1 MKNVSRTRAL
11 WIAVCIFLFCSP
23 VFADDYSD
31 KDILVMD
38 NTAFAVDLFNRL
50 SVAEGNLFFSPHSI
64 STALAMTY
72 AGARGNTEGEMM
84 QALCFSLRQ
93 EELHPAFAELESE
106 IARAQASGDVA
117 LHVANSLW
125 PHANSPFL
133 DEFLEL
139 LQKHYGVSITPV
151 DYADAEAARETI
163 NGWVEQRTLEKI
175 RELIPQ
181 GILNALTRL
190 VLVNAIYFKG
200 EWRSGFEPERTE
212 ETLFFLAPG
221 TTVQAPM
228 MTQVQTFGYAEDDD
242 LQILELPYAGENF
255 SMIILLPRQ
264 KDGLERLEQKLNLT
278 NLGRWRNRIGA
289 RRVEVFLPKFK
300 TTSMFRLDDTLK
312 TMGMIDAFDERRA
325 DFSGMDGRELLYLAA
340 VLHKAFV
347 DVSEEGTEAAAATG
361 AVVGLKMSAPSGSPP
376 PPPVFRADRPFLF
389 LIQENTTESILF
401 MGRVADPTRT
411 GE

>member
-1 MKNVSRTRAL
+1 MKVSKMSALRTAL
-11 WIAVCIFLFCSP
+11 CVLLFCMP
-23 VFADDYSD
+23 AFASGSTE
-31 KDILVMD
+31 KEILVQD
-38 NTAFAVDLFNRL
+38 NTAFAVELYRRL

-125 PHANSPFL
+125 PHANYPFL

-200 EWRSGFEPERTE
+200 DWQSGFEPERTE
-212 ETLFFLAPG
+212 ETPFYLGSGA
-221 TTVQAPM
+221 TVQVPM
-228 MTQVQTFGYAEDDD
+228 MTQVFTFGYAEDDD

-255 SMIILLPRQ
+255 SMVVLLPKE

-278 NLGRWRNRIGA
+278 NLGRWRNRIDK
-289 RRVEVFLPKFK
+289 RRVKVFLPKFK
-300 TTSMFRLDDTLK
+300 TSSMFRLDDTLK
-312 TMGMIDAFDERRA
+312 AMGMNDAFDERRA
-325 DFSGMDGRELLYLAA
+325 DFSGMDGKELLYLAA

-347 DVSEEGTEAAAATG
+347 DVSEEGTEAAAAT
-361 AVVGLKMSAPSGSPP
+361 AVVVGRKMSAPSGSPP

-389 LIQENTTESILF
+389 LIQENTTGCILF
-401 MGRVADPTRT
+401 LGRVADPTRT

>member
-1 MKNVSRTRAL
+1 MKVSKIWAL
-11 WIAVCIFLFCSP
+11 CALLCAFLFCTP
-23 VFADDYSD
+23 VFASGSAE
-31 KDILVMD
+31 KDILVQD
-38 NTAFAVDLFNRL
+38 NTAFAVELYRRL
-50 SVAEGNLFFSPHSI
+50 SDAEGNLFFSPYSV

-72 AGARGNTEGEMM
+72 AGARENTEGEMM
-84 QALCFSLRQ
+84 QALCFSLWQ
-93 EELHPAFAELESE
+93 EELHPVFAELEADL
-106 IARAQASGDVA
+106 ARAQAQGGVT
-117 LHVANSLW
+117 LHGANSLW
-125 PHANSPFL
+125 PHANYPFL
-133 DEFLEL
+133 EEFLTL

-151 DYADAEAARETI
+151 NYGDAEAARETI
-163 NGWVEQRTLEKI
+163 NGWVEQKTKEKI

-190 VLVNAIYFKG
+190 VLVNAVYFKG
-200 EWRSGFEPERTE
+200 DWRSGFQPDRTE
-212 ETLFFLAPG
+212 EAPFY
-221 TTVQAPM
+221 TAPDSTVRAPM
-228 MTQVQTFGYAEDDD
+228 MRQLQTFGYAEDDD

-255 SMIILLPRQ
+255 SMIILLPRE
-264 KDGLERLEQKLNLT
+264 KDGLERLEKKLNLT
-278 NLGRWRNRIGA
+278 NLGRWRNRIDT

-312 TMGMIDAFDERRA
+312 AMGMNDAFDERRA
-325 DFSGMDGRELLYLAA
+325 DFSGMDGKGLLYLTA

-389 LIQENTTESILF
+389 LIQENETASILF
-401 MGRVADPTRT
+401 MGRVVDPTRS

>member
-1 MKNVSRTRAL
+1 MKVSKMSALRTAL
-11 WIAVCIFLFCSP
+11 CVLLFCMP
-23 VFADDYSD
+23 AFASGSTE
-31 KDILVMD
+31 KEILVQD
-38 NTAFAVDLFNRL
+38 NTAFAVELYRRL

-200 EWRSGFEPERTE
+200 DWRSGFEPEKTE
-212 ETLFFLAPG
+212 ETPFYLGSGA
-221 TTVQAPM
+221 TVQVPM
-228 MTQVQTFGYAEDDD
+228 MTQVFTFGYAEDDD

-255 SMIILLPRQ
+255 SMVVLLPKE

-278 NLGRWRNRIGA
+278 NLGRWRNRIDK
-289 RRVEVFLPKFK
+289 RRVKVFLPKFK
-300 TTSMFRLDDTLK
+300 TSSMFRLDDTLK
-312 TMGMIDAFDERRA
+312 AMGMNDAFDERRA
-325 DFSGMDGRELLYLAA
+325 DFSGMDGKELLYLAA

-347 DVSEEGTEAAAATG
+347 DVSEEGTEAAAAT
-361 AVVGLKMSAPSGSPP
+361 AVVVGRKMSAPSGSPP

-389 LIQENTTESILF
+389 LIQENTTGCILF
-401 MGRVADPTRT
+401 LGRVADPTRT

>member
-1 MKNVSRTRAL
+1 
-11 WIAVCIFLFCSP
+11 
-23 VFADDYSD
+23 
-31 KDILVMD
+31 MD
-38 NTAFAVDLFNRL
+38 NTAFAVELYHRL

-200 EWRSGFEPERTE
+200 EWRSGFEPEGTE
-212 ETLFFLAPG
+212 ETPFFLAPG

-255 SMIILLPRQ
+255 SMIILLPREQ
-264 KDGLERLEQKLNLT
+264 DGLERLEQKLNLT
-278 NLGRWRNRIGA
+278 NLGRWRNRIDT

-312 TMGMIDAFDERRA
+312 TMGMNDAFDERRA

>member
-1 MKNVSRTRAL
+1 MKVSKMSALRTVL
-11 WIAVCIFLFCSP
+11 CVLLFCMP
-23 VFADDYSD
+23 AFASGSTE
-31 KDILVMD
+31 KEILVQD
-38 NTAFAVDLFNRL
+38 NTAFAVELYRRL
-50 SVAEGNLFFSPHSI
+50 SDAEGNLFFSPYSI
-64 STALAMTY
+64 STALVMTY
-72 AGARGNTEGEMM
+72 AGARENTRGEMM

-93 EELHPAFAELESE
+93 EELHPAFAELE
-106 IARAQASGDVA
+106 ADLVRAQARGGAA
-117 LHVANSLW
+117 LHGANSLW
-125 PHANSPFL
+125 PHANYPFL
-133 DEFLEL
+133 EEFLTL

-151 DYADAEAARETI
+151 NYGDAEAARETI

-212 ETLFFLAPG
+212 ETPFFLAPG
-221 TTVQAPM
+221 TTVQVPM
-228 MTQVQTFGYAEDDD
+228 MTQLQTFGYAEDDD

-312 TMGMIDAFDERRA
+312 TMGMNDAFDERRA
-325 DFSGMDGRELLYLAA
+325 DFSGMDGKELLYLAA